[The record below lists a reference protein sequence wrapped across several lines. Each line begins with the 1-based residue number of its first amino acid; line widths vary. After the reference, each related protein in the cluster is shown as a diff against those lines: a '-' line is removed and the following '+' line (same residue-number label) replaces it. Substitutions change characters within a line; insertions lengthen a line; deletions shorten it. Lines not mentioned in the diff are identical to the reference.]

1 MTRRPD
7 IFICQISTW
16 HLWTPALW
24 TGIALTVSL
33 WGILTA
39 HTLSFGFNYLQYCL
53 NPTGG
58 ASWRSSWRKVA
69 LEHKLSPFAE
79 PRFQMGL
86 KPLFSLNRH
95 HWHEYHAATRG
106 FCSLGGDGMVTV
118 FSSQTRPAG
127 AILQTG
133 IRKGGLSSMMI
144 VQLLHK
150 LWAEEWPPSPI
161 DIRKTTRN
169 SLLECFAKFFW
180 QRQGRVNYARRSV
193 CVSANSLFDQ
203 NHI

>member
-1 MTRRPD
+1 MTRGPD

-16 HLWTPALW
+16 HLWTPALS
-24 TGIALTVSL
+24 TGIALSVSL

-39 HTLSFGFNYLQYCL
+39 HALSFGFNYLQYCL
-53 NPTGG
+53 KPTGG
-58 ASWRSSWRKVA
+58 ASWRPSWRKVA

-95 HWHEYHAATRG
+95 RWHEYHAATRG

-118 FSSQTRPAG
+118 LSSRTRPAG
-127 AILQTG
+127 ESLQTG
-133 IRKGGLSSMMI
+133 IRKGASLQWWLSNFSI
-144 VQLLHK
+144 SCGPRNN
-150 LWAEEWPPSPI
+150 PPSPI
-161 DIRKTTRN
+161 DIRKTTGN
-169 SLLECFAKFFW
+169 SLLECFTTFFW

-193 CVSANSLFDQ
+193 CVSANSLFD
-203 NHI
+203 